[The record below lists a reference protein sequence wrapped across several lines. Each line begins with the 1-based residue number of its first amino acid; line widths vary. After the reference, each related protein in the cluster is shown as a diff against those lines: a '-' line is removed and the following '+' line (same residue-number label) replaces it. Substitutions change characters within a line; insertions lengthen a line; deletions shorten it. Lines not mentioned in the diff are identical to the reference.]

1 MTEPHPDDQLPEDQL
16 PDDQDDEA
24 DQDDDS
30 EQDDDSDVLDLVQP
44 AGLSHDLA
52 TPPTGELTIM
62 GRLVRASNA
71 TFLVV
76 DEAGRKW
83 VYKPLRGEAPLH
95 DFPSG
100 TLGQR
105 EIAAH
110 DLSRAAGF
118 DCVPFTCRAEGPFG
132 VGSVQHWVDDAAD
145 DLAALV
151 LADEVPD
158 DWFGMVV
165 GADERERDIALV
177 HANHPRLRR
186 LALFDLVANNA
197 DRKGG
202 HILHRR
208 EAEQVLGVDHG
219 LTFNTDPKLRTILW
233 GWAEEPFTPEERALL
248 ERTLEVA
255 DETLSPW
262 LSDEELQA
270 THDRITEALAEGT
283 FPSPNEDGWRTI
295 PWPPI

>member
-1 MTEPHPDDQLPEDQL
+1 MTAAEPDEQSPDLTQPPGVT
-16 PDDQDDEA
+16 PDLT
-24 DQDDDS
+24 
-30 EQDDDSDVLDLVQP
+30 V
-44 AGLSHDLA
+44 
-52 TPPTGELTIM
+52 PPTGELEIV

-71 TFLVV
+71 TFLAT
-76 DEAGRKW
+76 DATGRKW

-95 DFPSG
+95 DFPTG

-151 LADEVPD
+151 LVDDVPT

-165 GADERERDIALV
+165 GEDDQERDIALV
-177 HANHPRLRR
+177 HANHDRLRR

-202 HILHRR
+202 HILHRQNVG
-208 EAEQVLGVDHG
+208 QVLGVDHG
-219 LTFNTDPKLRTILW
+219 LTFNAAPKLRTILW

-248 ERTLEVA
+248 ARTLEVV
-255 DETLSPW
+255 DETLSLW

-270 THDRITEALAEGT
+270 THERIVDALERGS
-283 FPSPNEDGWRTI
+283 FPEQPDEGWRTI

>member
-1 MTEPHPDDQLPEDQL
+1 MSEG
-16 PDDQDDEA
+16 QDVTEA
-24 DQDDDS
+24 DADEES
-30 EQDDDSDVLDLVQP
+30 FDLTQP
-44 AGLSHDLA
+44 PGATPDLA
-52 TPPTGELTIM
+52 VPPVGDLEIV

-71 TFLVV
+71 TFLVA
-76 DEAGRKW
+76 DESGRRW

-95 DFPSG
+95 DFPTG

-132 VGSVQHWVDDAAD
+132 VGSVQHWVDDAVD

-151 LADEVPD
+151 LVDEVPD

-165 GADERERDIALV
+165 GADEQDRDIALV
-177 HANHPRLRR
+177 HANHALLRR
-186 LALFDLVANNA
+186 LALFDVVTNNA

-202 HILHRR
+202 HVLHRR
-208 EAEQVLGVDHG
+208 AADGVTEAVFGADHG
-219 LTFNTDPKLRTILW
+219 LTFNADPKLRTILW
-233 GWAEEPFTPEERALL
+233 GWAGEPFSPDEVSLL
-248 ERTLEVA
+248 RRTLEAA
-255 DETLSPW
+255 DEALSPW
-262 LSDEELQA
+262 LADAELDA
-270 THDRITEALAEGT
+270 THERVTAALAAGT
-283 FPSPNEDGWRTI
+283 FPEQPDEGWRTI